1 MGLIELQQV
10 YLAMEAREVGA
21 EVKALGLVSEYIKK
35 FRFIHFTMHPS
46 DIPGEAPG
54 KGSNSAWAALKL
66 SERYSVDERR
76 DVIIT
81 GIDGL
86 SLHSIVK
93 MCRSADIAIPQP
105 IATSPRITPH

>member
-1 MGLIELQQV
+1 
-10 YLAMEAREVGA
+10 METRESGA
-21 EVKALGLVSEYIKK
+21 EIKALGLVSEYIKK

-54 KGSNSAWAALKL
+54 KGSNAAWAARKL
-66 SERYSVDERR
+66 SERYSIQERR

-81 GIDGL
+81 GIDGM

-93 MCRSADIAIPQP
+93 RCTHTDLTFNSRQ
-105 IATSPRITPH
+105 SPFFELHRINY

>member
-1 MGLIELQQV
+1 
-10 YLAMEAREVGA
+10 MESREVGA
-21 EVKALGLVSEYIKK
+21 EMKALGLVSEYIKK

-54 KGSNSAWAALKL
+54 KGSNSAWAARKL
-66 SERYSVDERR
+66 SERYSIEERR

-86 SLHSIVK
+86 FLYSAVEG
-93 MCRSADIAIPQP
+93 RRRADIVILQLIAIFLQT
-105 IATSPRITPH
+105 IRH